1 MAVMVDSGTPSFRA
15 PPAWAPQTYMAS
27 SSRATVMAASTR
39 TRMSSEP
46 SKRTYAPRCA
56 RRPASSGL
64 CRNIVNGPCSA
75 PRLATMP
82 STIAWSFA
90 GTWFLLVMRV
100 SLAMDR
106 SSSFP
111 QAPRG
116 EIGALAQD
124 TQLGP
129 HDALLDE
136 LRAGE
141 GAEAAVH
148 AGEHAR
154 AIADRLGG
162 GHDAVGHDLRM
173 LDDVGRGVDDA
184 RHEQHAVG
192 QGMAAEGSQLV
203 LVPRARQRQR
213 ERADLRAVDDRQ
225 QRLQRHIVGVRPVVV
240 APAEVQADAIGG
252 EPPRR
257 PRECGRREGG

>member
-1 MAVMVDSGTPSFRA
+1 
-15 PPAWAPQTYMAS
+15 
-27 SSRATVMAASTR
+27 MAASTR

-64 CRNIVNGPCSA
+64 CRNIVSGPCRA

-90 GTWFLLVMRV
+90 ATWFLLVMGV

-116 EIGALAQD
+116 EIGALAQGA
-124 TQLGP
+124 QLGP

-136 LRAGE
+136 LRAGKR
-141 GAEAAVH
+141 AEAAVH

-162 GHDAVGHDLRM
+162 GHDAVGPHLRM
-173 LDDVGRGVDDA
+173 LDDVGRGVDRSEEHTSELQSL
-184 RHEQHAVG
+184 RH
-192 QGMAAEGSQLV
+192 LV
-203 LVPRARQRQR
+203 C
-213 ERADLRAVDDRQ
+213 
-225 QRLQRHIVGVRPVVV
+225 RLLLEKKKVTYFRSVR
-240 APAEVQADAIGG
+240 
-252 EPPRR
+252 
-257 PRECGRREGG
+257 